1 MFLTGRAGVDRLLKT
16 LRDESQIRLLKADAH
31 IPQEL
36 KVNRGGIKP
45 LTTMYKRTLNRASQ

>member
-1 MFLTGRAGVDRLLKT
+1 MLKT

-36 KVNRGGIKP
+36 KVNRGVIKP